1 MFVTRD
7 VLSSVEEEVKFHR
20 DIEQFSTALNRLQ
33 TQSHQLIF
41 TNLQANLMHKP
52 QAIISVT

>member
-20 DIEQFSTALNRLQ
+20 DIEQFSTTLNRLQ
-33 TQSHQLIF
+33 TQSHQLNF
-41 TNLQANLMHKP
+41 TNLHANLMHKP